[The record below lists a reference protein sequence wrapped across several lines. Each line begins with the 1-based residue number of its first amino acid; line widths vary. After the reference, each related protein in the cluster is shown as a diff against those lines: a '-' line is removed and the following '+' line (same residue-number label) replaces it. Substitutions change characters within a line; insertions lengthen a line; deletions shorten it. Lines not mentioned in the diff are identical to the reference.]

1 VAVDGDSKVMKDK
14 GMSRPYMR
22 LEDRVTILKSIKYV
36 DTVLTFHTAQ
46 GLANLVCINKPDFLV
61 VGSDW
66 KGKLVVGSEYVKEV
80 KYFDRLEGYSTTK
93 IIKNI
98 ITRGFV
104 S

>member
-1 VAVDGDSKVMKDK
+1 
-14 GMSRPYMR
+14 
-22 LEDRVTILKSIKYV
+22 
-36 DTVLTFHTAQ
+36 
-46 GLANLVCINKPDFLV
+46 VCINKPDFLV